1 MQTRHTGSHV
11 THSAS
16 GLFMHIRQ
24 HSTVPALVFHINQ
37 DNWAAPLGL
46 SLSFKLTEMS
56 CNITAPAWCG
66 PAPWNCPAEL
76 RMGGPLITTEPAV
89 FCSADGTT
97 EQVRCYRCSVHTGHT
112 EGSR

>member
-46 SLSFKLTEMS
+46 SLSSIKHERYSLLCRLANLMQS
-56 CNITAPAWCG
+56 K
-66 PAPWNCPAEL
+66 
-76 RMGGPLITTEPAV
+76 
-89 FCSADGTT
+89 
-97 EQVRCYRCSVHTGHT
+97 
-112 EGSR
+112 